1 MKHNMTRLL
10 SLTLISMLAL
20 SPLQA
25 SEKSL
30 LGHKGQ
36 VSENSKS
43 VNLQRAKE
51 TIESAADRAA
61 KSILLDTRLD
71 IDIRLI
77 GRTSIKIAAER

>member
-10 SLTLISMLAL
+10 SLTLISMLAF

-25 SEKSL
+25 NEKSL
-30 LGHKGQ
+30 LGYKGQ
-36 VSENSKS
+36 LLENSKS

-51 TIESAADRAA
+51 AIESAADAVA
-61 KSILLDTRLD
+61 KSIVLDTRLD